1 MTSSAPKAPQLQ
13 PVRTKAAPHAAYFLL
28 SAAAAVMGLIGTY
41 LFYVCTTTGQYID
54 ESALDEARNA
64 QQAIGSPVA
73 HFLDALP
80 VTSVIIA
87 AVVVLFVTLMRRR
100 WRAAGIAVVAMGLA
114 NLSTQLIKY
123 SLPDRPDRGIV
134 TLGLNS
140 LPSGHSTL
148 AASSAAAVF
157 LVVSPRWRP
166 VAAFVGGSY
175 SVISGISTLINQ
187 WHRPADVVAAFLVV
201 TFWAALGGLAVMR
214 TGNGWNVWDGYG
226 EHWAASRLWPLLSV
240 LAGVGSA
247 VLAVAVLRQLTPS
260 GGNHASTTNYFWAGV
275 SLIVICG
282 YLLTVAG
289 TLLFGGE
296 ARRRRA
302 VRDGRRRR

>member
-1 MTSSAPKAPQLQ
+1 MTSSAPKAPQLRSAR
-13 PVRTKAAPHAAYFLL
+13 PKAAPHAAYFLL
-28 SAAAAVMGLIGTY
+28 SAAAAVLGLIGTY
-41 LFYVCTTTGQYID
+41 LFYVRTSTGQYID
-54 ESALDEARNA
+54 ESALDEASNA
-64 QQAIGSPVA
+64 QRAIGSPVA

-87 AVVVLFVTLMRRR
+87 AVVVLFVTVMRRR

-166 VAAFVGGSY
+166 VVAFVGGSY
-175 SVISGISTLINQ
+175 AVISGISTLINQ

-201 TFWAALGGLAVMR
+201 TFWAALGGLAILR
-214 TGNGWNVWDGYG
+214 TGNSWNVWDGYG
-226 EHWAASRLWPLLSV
+226 EHWASSRLWPLLSV
-240 LAGVGSA
+240 LAGVGAA
-247 VLAVAVLRQLTPS
+247 VLAVLVLRQLTPA
-260 GGNHASTTNYFWAGV
+260 GGNHLSTTNYFWAGV

-296 ARRRRA
+296 ARRRRRVA
-302 VRDGRRRR
+302 DVRPRR

>member
-1 MTSSAPKAPQLQ
+1 MTSSAPKAPPL
-13 PVRTKAAPHAAYFLL
+13 RSAKLKAAPHAAFFLL
-28 SAAAAVMGLIGTY
+28 SAAAAVLGLIGTY
-41 LFYVCTTTGQYID
+41 LFYVRTSTGQYID
-54 ESALDEARNA
+54 ESALDEAAHA
-64 QQAIGSPVA
+64 QSAIGSPVS

-80 VTSVIIA
+80 VTSVVIA
-87 AVVVLFVTLMRRR
+87 AAVVLFVTLMRRR
-100 WRAAGIAVVAMGLA
+100 WRAAGIAVAAMGLA

-175 SVISGISTLINQ
+175 AVVSGISTLINQ
-187 WHRPADVVAAFLVV
+187 WHRPSDVVAAFLLV
-201 TFWAALGGLAVMR
+201 TFWTALAGLAIMR
-214 TGNGWNVWDGYG
+214 SGNSWNVWDGYA
-226 EHWAASRLWPLLSV
+226 EHWASSRIWPLLSV
-240 LAGVGSA
+240 LAGVGA
-247 VLAVAVLRQLTPS
+247 TVLAVIVLRQLTPS
-260 GGNHASTTNYFWAGV
+260 GGNHVSTTNYFWAGV

-289 TLLFGGE
+289 TLLFGME
-296 ARRRRA
+296 ARRRRV
-302 VRDGRRRR
+302 VRQSVRRR